1 MSSSITSF
9 NRSLERI
16 QEKQSRNREQ
26 VEVPNAIRPR
36 HSMGVPI
43 ADIVVE
49 GRLRAVDSD
58 AATHLAESMAQQ
70 GQLVPIHVR
79 TLEEGGFKLAAGA
92 HRIAAAEL
100 LGWTEIEAFI
110 IDDIPEDELVLLE
123 IDENLYRAELIPAHK
138 SLFFARRKEVY
149 QRLYPETAHG
159 GDHTSLKYKENSK
172 WPNRPLAQDGQD
184 SSQTRAPSFVED
196 TAASTPWSPRTV
208 RRYTRIGE
216 RLDPDLL
223 EALASTPIGH
233 RTGDL
238 ERIADMEPEDQQELL
253 ARLKSVEAPPKTL
266 AALQKDLTSTP
277 PRPGNI
283 DRLKKLWAKST
294 EDERTEFREWLDLQG
309 GE

>member
-1 MSSSITSF
+1 MSNITSF
-9 NRSLERI
+9 NRSLERL
-16 QEKQSRNREQ
+16 QETQSRNREQ

-43 ADIVVE
+43 ADIAIE
-49 GRLRAVDSD
+49 GRLRSVDP
-58 AATHLAESMAQQ
+58 AAAEHLAKSMDRQ

-110 IDDIPEDELVLLE
+110 IDDLPDDELALIE

-149 QRLYPETAHG
+149 ERLYPESRHG
-159 GDHTSLKYKENSK
+159 GDRKSLEYKENRE
-172 WPNRPLAQDGQD
+172 WPNRPLAQDAQD
-184 SSQTRAPSFVED
+184 SSETRAPSFVDD

-238 ERIADMEPEDQQELL
+238 ERIADMDPEDQQNLL
-253 ARLKSVEAPPKTL
+253 ARLQSAEGPPKTL
-266 AALQKDLTSTP
+266 AALQKDPETAS
-277 PRPGNI
+277 PRPGNV
-283 DRLKKLWAKST
+283 DRLKRLWTKSS
-294 EDERTEFREWLDLQG
+294 EDERTEFRGWLDLQG

>member
-1 MSSSITSF
+1 MSNIASF

-58 AATHLAESMAQQ
+58 AATHLAESMGRQ

-79 TLEEGGFKLAAGA
+79 TLDDGGFKLAAGA

-110 IDDIPEDELVLLE
+110 IDELPEDELVLLE

-149 QRLYPETAHG
+149 QRLYPETGHG
-159 GDHTSLKYKENSK
+159 GDRKSLEYQDNIK
-172 WPNRPLAQDGQD
+172 WPNRPLDPDDQD
-184 SSQTRAPSFVED
+184 SPESRAPSFVED

-216 RLDPDLL
+216 HMDPDLL

-238 ERIADMEPEDQQELL
+238 ERIADMEPEDQQQLL

-266 AALQKDLTSTP
+266 AALQKDPTSTP
-277 PRPGNI
+277 PRAGNV

-294 EDERTEFREWLDLQG
+294 EDERSEFREWLDLQG